1 MMAKEANETRKLSV
15 GIDVGGTFTDLVLF
29 DDQGK
34 LRYLKESSTPG
45 DQSVGIMRVIEKA
58 GRRLGTDATAIGRF
72 VHGTTVAT
80 NALIERTGAKTGLI
94 TTEGFRDILQIGR
107 HTRPHLFDLKA
118 RRHPPLVPRHLRL
131 EVPERIAASG
141 EVLRSLDETRLGEAL
156 ATLVSHGVTAIAVCL
171 LNSYRNPAHEER
183 IGEIIAREYPEI
195 AVGLSSRIMPEI
207 QEYERTSTT
216 TINSYLTPL
225 MGLYLTRLVN
235 KLGDLGVRT
244 APHIMQSGGGLMRA
258 DQATARPVHTILS
271 GPAGGVLAS
280 AFVAKTI
287 NAGDVVTIDMGGTSA
302 DISLIFDGSP
312 VRSADSEFEGMPI
325 AVPMLDIHAIGAG
338 GGSQAWIDKGGA
350 LRVGPQSSGAD
361 PGPVCYGRGGSVPTV
376 SDANLVL
383 GRLDATDFLGGDMT
397 LGGEPA
403 FHAIENALAGPLNM
417 DTFAAAEGIVR
428 VVNAAMA
435 AGIRKVTVERGH
447 DPRGCTLMAFGG
459 AGPLH
464 AGALARELGIDTI
477 VIPNAPGN
485 FSAFGL
491 LTADT
496 RYDYVATV
504 MKPMDGLASAE
515 LSAAYEALVDEA
527 ARQMTAERYDKGDI
541 TFVKSAELRY
551 VRQSFRLQVPVHDI
565 EGDDGEMAA
574 ITDRFHAEHRRA
586 YGYASEADPV
596 EVVNVRL
603 TVIGRIPTP
612 ELHPLPSRAQA
623 DGPLRGTKREVF
635 FDGAWRTTDVYRR
648 RELLAG
654 DHFQGPAVVQEAGA
668 TTVVEPGFEARVD
681 DIGNIVMKRTDG

>member
-1 MMAKEANETRKLSV
+1 VIDRDSNETRRLSV

-29 DDQGK
+29 DDEGNLQ
-34 LRYLKESSTPG
+34 YLKESSTPS
-45 DQSVGIMRVIEKA
+45 DQSVGIMGVIEKA
-58 GRRLGTDATAIGRF
+58 MGRLGIDFAATGHF

-80 NALIERTGAKTGLI
+80 NALIERKGAKTGLI
-94 TTEGFRDILQIGR
+94 TTEGFRDVLQIGR

-118 RRHPPLVPRHLRL
+118 RRDPPLVPRHLRL

-141 EVLRSLDETRLGEAL
+141 EVLRPLDETRLGEAV
-156 ATLVSHGVTAIAVCL
+156 ATLIGHGVTSIAVCL

-183 IGEIIAREYPEI
+183 IGEFIAREYPAI
-195 AVGLSSRIMPEI
+195 SVGLSSKILPEI

-216 TINSYLTPL
+216 TINCYLTPL
-225 MGLYLTRLVN
+225 MGRYLNRLVE
-235 KLGDLGVRT
+235 KLRDLGIRT
-244 APHIMQSGGGLMRA
+244 TPHIMQSGGGLMRVE
-258 DQATARPVHTILS
+258 QAAARSVHTILS

-280 AFVAKTI
+280 AFVARKI
-287 NAGDVVTIDMGGTSA
+287 DAGDVVTIDMGGTSA
-302 DISLIFDGSP
+302 DISLVLDGSP
-312 VRSADSEFEGMPI
+312 VRSADSEFEGLPI

-383 GRLDATDFLGGDMT
+383 GRLDETDFLGGDMT
-397 LGGEPA
+397 LGREPA
-403 FHAIENALAGPLNM
+403 QHAIEDVLGGPLNM
-417 DTFAAAEGIVR
+417 DPFAAAEGVVC

-464 AGALARELGIDTI
+464 AGALARELGMSTI
-477 VIPNAPGN
+477 IIPTAPGN

-504 MKPMDGLASAE
+504 MKPMEGLARAE
-515 LSAAYEALVDEA
+515 LSAAYGNLVDEA
-527 ARQMTAERYDKGDI
+527 AQQMSAERYDGDDI

-551 VRQSFRLQVPVHDI
+551 VRQSFRLQVPVHGI
-565 EGDDGEMAA
+565 ERDDGEMAA
-574 ITDRFHAEHRRA
+574 IIERFHAEHRRA

-612 ELHPLPSRAQA
+612 ELRPLPARGRA
-623 DGPLRGTKREVF
+623 DGPLRGTKRDVF
-635 FDGAWRTTDVYRR
+635 FDGAWRATDVYRR
-648 RELLAG
+648 RDLRAG
-654 DHFQGPAVVQEAGA
+654 DSFGGPAIVQEAGA
-668 TTVVEPGFEARVD
+668 TTVVEPGFVARVD
-681 DIGNIVMKRTDG
+681 DIGNIVMRKTDG

>member
-1 MMAKEANETRKLSV
+1 MTKASNETRRLSV

-29 DDQGK
+29 DNEGALK
-34 LRYLKESSTPG
+34 YLKESSTPS

-58 GRRLGTDATAIGRF
+58 MRRLDIDFAGVGHF

-80 NALIERTGAKTGLI
+80 NALIERKGAKTGLI
-94 TTEGFRDILQIGR
+94 TTEGFRDVLQIGR

-141 EVLRSLDETRLGEAL
+141 EVLMPVDETRLRDAL
-156 ATLVSHGVTAIAVCL
+156 ATLVGHGVAAIAVCL
-171 LNSYRNPAHEER
+171 LNSYRNPAHEKR
-183 IGEIIAREYPEI
+183 IGEIIAREYPAI
-195 AVGLSSRIMPEI
+195 SVGLSSSILPEI

-216 TINSYLTPL
+216 TINCYLTPL
-225 MGLYLTRLVN
+225 MERYLTRLVD
-235 KLGDLGVRT
+235 KLEDLGVGT
-244 APHIMQSGGGLMRA
+244 SPHIMQSGGGLMRA
-258 DQATARPVHTILS
+258 EQAAARSVHTILS

-280 AFVAKTI
+280 AFVAKEI
-287 NAGDVVTIDMGGTSA
+287 DAGDVVTIDMGGTST
-302 DISLIFDGSP
+302 DISLIFDGTP
-312 VRSADSEFEGMPI
+312 VRSAESEFEGLPI

-338 GGSQAWIDKGGA
+338 GGSQTWIDKGGA

-361 PGPVCYGRGGSVPTV
+361 PGPVCYGRGGGVPTV

-397 LGGEPA
+397 LDREPA
-403 FHAIENALAGPLNM
+403 RHAIEDALAGPLNM
-417 DTFAAAEGIVR
+417 DTFAAAEGVVY

-464 AGALARELGIDTI
+464 AGALARELGMATI
-477 VIPNAPGN
+477 VVPNAPGN

-504 MKPMDGLASAE
+504 MKRMDELARTE
-515 LSAAYEALVDEA
+515 LSTAYQKLVDEA
-527 ARQMTAERYDKGDI
+527 ARQMTAERYDQGDI

-551 VRQSFRLQVPVHDI
+551 VRQSFRLHVPVQGIDH
-565 EGDDGEMAA
+565 DDGEMTA
-574 ITDRFHAEHRRA
+574 IVDRFHAEHHRA

-603 TVIGRIPTP
+603 TAIGRIPTP
-612 ELHPLPSRAQA
+612 ELRALPTRQRA
-623 DGPLRGTKREVF
+623 DGPLRGIKRDVF
-635 FDGAWRTTDVYRR
+635 FDGAWRAADVYRR
-648 RELLAG
+648 RDLLAG
-654 DHFQGPAVVQEAGA
+654 DRFQGLAIVQEAGA
-668 TTVVEPGFEARVD
+668 TTVVEPDFGALID
-681 DIGNIVMKRTDG
+681 DVGNIVMKKAAG

>member
-1 MMAKEANETRKLSV
+1 MMTKKQNEIRKLNV
-15 GIDVGGTFTDLVLF
+15 GVDVGGTFTDLVLF
-29 DDQGK
+29 DDEGNLQ
-34 LRYLKESSTPG
+34 YLKESSTPS
-45 DQSVGIMRVIEKA
+45 DQSVGIMKVMEKA
-58 GRRLGTDATAIGRF
+58 AQRLGIDVTGIGHF

-94 TTEGFRDILQIGR
+94 TTEGFRDVLQIGR
-107 HTRPHLFDLKA
+107 HTRPHLFDLKV

-131 EVPERIAASG
+131 EVAERIAASG
-141 EVLRSLDETRLGEAL
+141 EILRPLDETHLGEAL
-156 ATLVSHGVTAIAVCL
+156 ATLVGHGVTAIAVCL
-171 LNSYRNPAHEER
+171 LNSYRNPVHEER
-183 IGEIIAREYPEI
+183 IGEIIARQYPAI
-195 AVGLSSRIMPEI
+195 AVGLSSRILPEI
-207 QEYERTSTT
+207 QEYERSSTT

-225 MGLYLTRLVN
+225 MGRYLTRLVD
-235 KLGDLGVRT
+235 KLKEQGIRA

-258 DQATARPVHTILS
+258 GQAADRPVHTILS

-280 AFVAKTI
+280 AFVAGKI
-287 NAGDVVTIDMGGTSA
+287 DAGDVVTIDMGGTSA
-302 DISLIFDGSP
+302 DISLVFDGTP
-312 VRSADSEFEGMPI
+312 VRSADSEFEGLPI

-350 LRVGPQSSGAD
+350 MRVGPQSSGAD
-361 PGPVCYGRGGSVPTV
+361 PGPVCYGRGGDVPTV

-383 GRLDATDFLGGDMT
+383 GRLDTADFLGGDMT
-397 LGGEPA
+397 LRCEPA
-403 FHAIENALAGPLNM
+403 QNAIAEVLAGPLNM
-417 DTFAAAEGIVR
+417 DTFAAAEGVIR

-464 AGALARELGIDTI
+464 AGALAREIGIDTI
-477 VIPNAPGN
+477 VIPAAPGN

-504 MKPMDGLASAE
+504 FKPMDELTPVE
-515 LSAAYEALVDEA
+515 LSAAYERLVGEA
-527 ARQMTAERYDKGDI
+527 ARRMSAERYDQSDI

-551 VRQSFRLQVPVHDI
+551 VRQSFRLHVPVYDI

-574 ITDRFHAEHRRA
+574 IVDRFHAEHRRA
-586 YGYASEADPV
+586 YGYASETDPV

-603 TVIGRIPTP
+603 TAIGRIPTP
-612 ELHPLPSRAQA
+612 ELRPLPARTPA
-623 DGPLRGTKREVF
+623 DGPLAGIKRDVF
-635 FDGAWRTTDVYRR
+635 FDDAWRATDVYRR

-654 DHFQGPAVVQEAGA
+654 DRFRGPAIVQEAGA
-668 TTVVEPGFEARVD
+668 TTVVEPGFSARID
-681 DIGNIVMKRTDG
+681 DIGNIVMKRDDR